1 MPGQFVWING
11 MPGVGKLTVA
21 RALHAL
27 LPGSH
32 LVDNHSLI
40 DQVTVP
46 RSDPSYNAERARVR
60 DAVYTS
66 LVHPSSDEEKACG
79 DQAAQLA
86 HIVIFTDFFT
96 AGTIGAEW
104 SQAHQKAAAKAGRPF
119 LPVYLTC
126 ERQENLRRV
135 TRPERGEKGCSKLTD
150 VELVRKFMDDS
161 KIYKFPGIGID
172 IDTTA
177 RVPEETAQLIR
188 EAMDAQLRE
197 TRA

>member
-40 DQVTVP
+40 DQV
-46 RSDPSYNAERARVR
+46 AE
-60 DAVYTS
+60 S
-66 LVHPSSDEEKACG
+66 ACG

-86 HIVIFTDFFT
+86 RVVIFTDFFT
-96 AGTIGAEW
+96 AGTIGTEW
-104 SQAHQKAAAKAGRPF
+104 SRAHQTAAAKAGRPF

-126 ERQENLRRV
+126 EREENLRRV
-135 TRPERGEKGCSKLTD
+135 ARPERGEKGSSKLTD
-150 VELVRKFMDDS
+150 VELVRKFMEDS
-161 KIYKFPGIGID
+161 KIYKFPDLGVD

-177 RVPEETAQLIR
+177 REPEKTAQLIL
-188 EAMDAQLRE
+188 EAMEAQLRE
-197 TRA
+197 T

>member
-46 RSDPSYNAERARVR
+46 RSNPSYNAERARVR

-66 LVHPSSDEEKACG
+66 LVHPSSDEESACG

-86 HIVIFTDFFT
+86 HVVIFTGTAAYPISTPNGLLRSFFPP
-96 AGTIGAEW
+96 A
-104 SQAHQKAAAKAGRPF
+104 
-119 LPVYLTC
+119 
-126 ERQENLRRV
+126 
-135 TRPERGEKGCSKLTD
+135 TRTD
-150 VELVRKFMDDS
+150 IQS
-161 KIYKFPGIGID
+161 Y
-172 IDTTA
+172 
-177 RVPEETAQLIR
+177 
-188 EAMDAQLRE
+188 
-197 TRA
+197 